1 MHLVPVAITFAVA
14 SLIPVAAPQQPL
26 QASLGIGYRTGKID
40 FKLAAVA
47 ADMTALRAAQAGASE
62 PLEEPMAGIV
72 VAVGDDTAASKPLD
86 PSGDATRA
94 TASRPLQQ
102 KPAFDGGV
110 QVADGA
116 AGSAKDATVAVADAE
131 AAPVPI
137 PIEPKLA
144 GSPALLVVAAS
155 AKLTYFFDGLP
166 PLLTDGIVLEVG
178 ALDAAG
184 TMIVSRYA
192 TDFPGGIALYAQS
205 VMLVD
210 GQLLASE
217 PKKFEGA
224 GRDKR

>member
-1 MHLVPVAITFAVA
+1 MHLVPFALTFAFA

-47 ADMTALRAAQAGASE
+47 ADMTAQRAAQAIASE
-62 PLEEPMAGIV
+62 PLAP
-72 VAVGDDTAASKPLD
+72 AA
-86 PSGDATRA
+86 DATGGQ
-94 TASRPLQQ
+94 ASRPWPQ
-102 KPAFDGGV
+102 KPAFDSGV

-116 AGSAKDATVAVADAE
+116 TGGKQDATVAVADVEAPIDAK

-137 PIEPKLA
+137 PIQPKLA

-155 AKLTYFFDGLP
+155 SQLTYFFTGLP
-166 PLLTDGIVLEVG
+166 ALLTDGIVLEVG

-210 GQLLASE
+210 GQLLASAPE
-217 PKKFEGA
+217 KFEGA

>member
-47 ADMTALRAAQAGASE
+47 ADMTAQRAAQAIASE

-72 VAVGDDTAASKPLD
+72 VAVGDETAASKPLD

-94 TASRPLQQ
+94 ASRPLQQ
-102 KPAFDGGV
+102 KPAFDGGA
-110 QVADGA
+110 QVADGSA
-116 AGSAKDATVAVADAE
+116 SSAKDATVAVADAE
-131 AAPVPI
+131 AATVPI
-137 PIEPKLA
+137 PTQPKLA

-184 TMIVSRYA
+184 TMLVSRYA

-210 GQLLASE
+210 GQLLASAPE
-217 PKKFEGA
+217 KFEGA